1 MTASTP
7 TPSKSRVF
15 PQLPW
20 RMAIAVPQERQPLWM
35 GTQLAVS
42 VHKVIHPASIL
53 EAQELPLLAVFSIC
67 CLTLTLTF
75 WFNLALIQHILKWCK
90 GKSCSL
96 YGNQHCYEGN
106 GNRLERVNREGLLRS
121 DCSTG
126 KIAHTERGRSSRVPD
141 CKLMRLPVHKLY
153 KGTHIT
159 VDQMS
164 GTDNAAVS
172 PAPQAVFRPVEDIC
186 R

>member
-75 WFNLALIQHILKWCK
+75 WFNLALNDRPFSVFNMQTVL
-90 GKSCSL
+90 
-96 YGNQHCYEGN
+96 
-106 GNRLERVNREGLLRS
+106 VNHGIE
-121 DCSTG
+121 
-126 KIAHTERGRSSRVPD
+126 
-141 CKLMRLPVHKLY
+141 RLPIVQRQKVRDDYLALSQGVKEGVY
-153 KGTHIT
+153 
-159 VDQMS
+159 
-164 GTDNAAVS
+164 
-172 PAPQAVFRPVEDIC
+172 VFQGLTKVMLS
-186 R
+186 